1 MAAKLE
7 AKCKGY
13 KSDAI
18 NLAILVFITSSLGVY
33 LIATTVLIAGD
44 GVFYIEQAQK
54 LSSDPIKVIEA
65 HPPGYAFLIFVAH
78 KFVSLFSDSSS
89 VCTWIYSAQSVNL
102 LCRVLA
108 LVPLYFI
115 GKLLVG
121 SRNSFWALV
130 VLILL
135 PYPAEYGSDVL
146 RDWPH
151 ILFLATGFLFLLWG
165 AKQGRLWM
173 FGVVGLAAGF
183 GHIIRPECAQ
193 LMLYGVLWLLIGLFQ
208 SKRNMNRRKIVCALF
223 ILLIGFVIPIAP
235 YMKVRG
241 RILPRKLKALIASS
255 CWLQKEE
262 IQESK
267 IEYLNNVYA
276 AESLPINV
284 VKAIGKLIG
293 EISNNLM
300 HFFILPL
307 LLGIHSRFR
316 KKSVSTNVERFIVP
330 VFIVFNIIM
339 MVMLYGGWKYISRRH
354 CMPLV
359 VFTIF
364 YVPVGLHIMSDWLA
378 VRFSKRQL
386 EKCQKS
392 QLWFLILFIT
402 GLAICAPK
410 LLQPIRADKEAYK
423 TAAQWLKEN
432 TQKNDLIAVSDN
444 RISFYAERK
453 RLVYNKNIPMGAQ
466 YAVTVVKNEDEK
478 LDASKDVRK
487 EFSLW
492 IDKNKK
498 TKKIVIYRVF

>member
-1 MAAKLE
+1 LE
-7 AKCKGY
+7 TRCKDNKGG
-13 KSDAI
+13 AI
-18 NLAILVFITSSLGVY
+18 NLAILVFITFSLGVY

-44 GVFYIEQAQK
+44 GVFYIERAQK
-54 LSSDPIKVIEA
+54 LSSDPIKIIEA
-65 HPPGYAFLIFVAH
+65 NPPGYAFLIFVAH

-89 VCTWIYSAQSVNL
+89 VYIWIYSAQSVNL

-165 AKQGRLWM
+165 TKQGKLWM

-193 LMLYGVLWLLIGLFQ
+193 LMLYGVLWLLVGLFLP
-208 SKRNMNRRKIVCALF
+208 KRNMNRPQLFFALF
-223 ILLIGFVIPIAP
+223 ILLVGFAVPITP
-235 YMKVRG
+235 YIKVRG

-262 IQESK
+262 IQESE
-267 IEYLNNVYA
+267 IEYQNNVYA

-284 VKAIGKLIG
+284 VKAIGRLIK

-300 HFFILPL
+300 HFFIPAL
-307 LLGIHSRFR
+307 LFGIHSRFR

-339 MVMLYGGWKYISRRH
+339 MVMLYCRWQYVSRRH

-364 YVPVGLHIMSDWLA
+364 YVPVGLHIMSDWL
-378 VRFSKRQL
+378 VFRFPKVQL
-386 EKCQKS
+386 EKFQKS
-392 QLWFLILFIT
+392 QLWFLILLIT
-402 GLAICAPK
+402 GLAICTPK
-410 LLQPIRADKEAYK
+410 LLRPIRADKKAYK
-423 TAAQWLKEN
+423 VAAQWLKEN
-432 TQKNDLIAVSDN
+432 TQENDLIAVSDK

-453 RLVYNKNIPMGAQ
+453 GLVYDRNIPMGAQ
-466 YAVTVVKNEDEK
+466 YTVTVVKNEDEK
-478 LDASKDVRK
+478 VDANKNVRK
-487 EFSLW
+487 ELSLW
-492 IDKNKK
+492 IDQNKK
-498 TKKIVIYRVF
+498 TKKIVIYRVL

>member
-7 AKCKGY
+7 VRCKGY
-13 KSDAI
+13 KSDVI

-44 GVFYIEQAQK
+44 GVFYIERAQK
-54 LSSDPIKVIEA
+54 LSSDPFSIIEA
-65 HPPGYAFLIFVAH
+65 HPPGYVFLIFMAH
-78 KFVSLFSDSSS
+78 KFASLFSDSSS

-121 SRNSFWALV
+121 SRNSFWALI

-146 RDWPH
+146 RDWPQ
-151 ILFLATGFLFLLWG
+151 ILFLATGFLFLFWS
-165 AKQGRLWM
+165 AKQGKLWM

-193 LMLYGVLWLLIGLFQ
+193 LMLYGVLWLLVSLFLP
-208 SKRNMNRRKIVCALF
+208 KRNMNRLKLFCALF
-223 ILLIGFVIPIAP
+223 ILLVGFTIPIAP

-241 RILPRKLKALIASS
+241 RILPRKLKALIVSS
-255 CWLQKEE
+255 CRLQKEE

-267 IEYLNNVYA
+267 IEYRDNVHVP
-276 AESLPINV
+276 ESLPITV

-300 HFFILPL
+300 HFFIPAW

-316 KKSVSTNVERFIVP
+316 KKSVSTSVERFIVP
-330 VFIVFNIIM
+330 VFIVFYIIM
-339 MVMLYGGWKYISRRH
+339 MVMLYCSWQYISRRH

-378 VRFSKRQL
+378 VRFFKGRL

-392 QLWFLILFIT
+392 HLWFFILLIT
-402 GLAICAPK
+402 GLAICTPK
-410 LLQPIRADKEAYK
+410 LLRPIRADKEAYK
-423 TAAQWLKEN
+423 AAAQWLKEN
-432 TQKNDLIAVSDN
+432 TQEDHLIAVSDK
-444 RISFYAERK
+444 RILFYAERK
-453 RLVYNKNIPMGAQ
+453 GLVYEENIPSGVE
-466 YAVTVVKNEDEK
+466 YAVTIVKNENEK
-478 LDASKDVRK
+478 LNANKDVRK
-487 EFSLW
+487 ELSLW
-492 IDKNKK
+492 IDQHKK
-498 TKKIVIYRVF
+498 TKKIVIYKVL

>member
-1 MAAKLE
+1 MMATKLE
-7 AKCKGY
+7 TKRKGY
-13 KSDAI
+13 KSDVI

-33 LIATTVLIAGD
+33 LIATTVLIAND
-44 GVFYIEQAQK
+44 GVFYIERAQK
-54 LSSDPIKVIEA
+54 LSSNPTGIIEA
-65 HPPGYAFLIFVAH
+65 HAPGYVFLIFVAH

-89 VCTWIYSAQSVNL
+89 VYTWIYSAQSVNL

-165 AKQGRLWM
+165 AKQGKLWM
-173 FGVVGLAAGF
+173 FGVVGLAAAF

-193 LMLYGVLWLLIGLFQ
+193 LMLYGVLWLLVGLFLP
-208 SKRNMNRRKIVCALF
+208 KCNMNRLKLFCALF
-223 ILLIGFVIPIAP
+223 ILLVGFAIPIAP
-235 YMKVRG
+235 YIKARE
-241 RILPRKLKALIASS
+241 RFLPRKLKALIVSS
-255 CWLQKEE
+255 FWLQKEE
-262 IQESK
+262 IQA
-267 IEYLNNVYA
+267 EYLNNVSPA
-276 AESLPINV
+276 KSLTINV
-284 VKAIGKLIG
+284 VKAIGKLIR

-300 HFFILPL
+300 YFFVPAL

-316 KKSVSTNVERFIVP
+316 KKSVSTSVERFIVP

-339 MVMLYGGWKYISRRH
+339 MVMLYCRWQYISRRH

-378 VRFSKRQL
+378 FRFSKGKL

-392 QLWFLILFIT
+392 QLWFFILFIT
-402 GLAICAPK
+402 GLAICTPK
-410 LLQPIRADKEAYK
+410 LLRPIRADKKAYEV
-423 TAAQWLKEN
+423 AAQWLKEN
-432 TQKNDLIAVSDN
+432 TQKNDLIAVSDE

-453 RLVYNKNIPMGAQ
+453 RLVYDRNIPMGAQ

-478 LDASKDVRK
+478 LDVNKDVRK
-487 EFSLW
+487 ELSLW
-492 IDKNKK
+492 IDQNKK
-498 TKKIVIYRVF
+498 TKKIVIYKVL